1 MSYTENFNSKLDWAM
16 PFQRTGKFP
25 LDRTQLFS
33 SYDDAVAYAKG
44 DGSDSRKLGGTS
56 YIGQIIVVV
65 ENDQVLVYKIDA
77 DRTISPLNSNTVTS
91 DKTYTHYQTE
101 ASATWKIVH
110 NLNKFP
116 SVTIVDSANTTVM
129 GATQYVDSN
138 QLIVNFEGAFSG
150 KAILN

>member
-56 YIGQIIVVV
+56 YVGQIIVVV
-65 ENDQVLVYKIDA
+65 ENGQVLAYKIDA
-77 DRTISPLNSNTVTS
+77 DRTISPLNSDTTVS
-91 DKTYTHYQTE
+91 DKTYTHYQDEPST
-101 ASATWKIVH
+101 AWRITH
-110 NLNKFP
+110 NLDKFP
-116 SVTIVDSANTTVM
+116 SVTVVDSANTTVI
-129 GATQYVDSN
+129 GATQYIDNN
-138 QLIVNFEGAFSG
+138 QLVIYFGGAFSG
-150 KAILN
+150 KAVLN